1 MCCVCVCVCACLCRW
16 LASLVWWC
24 GAHAPVTSS
33 PRPPPPPPQVAA
45 CPGIERLMLAAE
57 GGHRHRLAAFLD
69 LNPAEGGR
77 DDEAPPLSHV
87 LAQVGVKV

>member
-1 MCCVCVCVCACLCRW
+1 MLCVCVCVGVFVS
-16 LASLVWWC
+16 LARLPC
-24 GAHAPVTSS
+24 GVGWR
-33 PRPPPPPPQVAA
+33 PRPWDAPPPSPPPPPQVAA

>member
-1 MCCVCVCVCACLCRW
+1 MCVCVCVRLFVS
-16 LASLVWWC
+16 LARLPCVVVWR
-24 GAHAPVTSS
+24 
-33 PRPPPPPPQVAA
+33 PRPCDVRPPSPPPPPQVAA